1 MHLRKLLSAVSAIA
15 VLIVSPLVR
24 AAAYSLPEDGDSVV
38 GVVTTL
44 RLSYEDTLAG
54 VAQRYGIGYQEL
66 IDANPGVDPWL
77 PGEGTVIRL
86 PTAYVLPDGPRSGV
100 VINLAE
106 YRLYYYQPDAPRVIT
121 YPVGIGRDDFPTP
134 LLETKVVGR
143 IENPSWTPTPAARKE
158 HAEYGDVLP
167 TVVPPGPDNPLGN
180 MAIQLAAPGYFIHGT
195 NKPFGVG
202 QMVSHGCIRLYD
214 EHIATLAEMVPRGTP
229 VHIVNQ
235 PFKLGWR
242 GSDLYIESHQDMYTK
257 TSRDVYVAQV
267 RKATSGK
274 HGSVDW
280 QLLDQEL
287 QGPTGVPV
295 KLESVSASQPV
306 QEARAGTEVLPF
318 ESYLREQQVSE
329 IR

>member
-1 MHLRKLLSAVSAIA
+1 MLSSAVSAIL
-15 VLIVSPLVR
+15 VLIASPLVQ
-24 AAAYSLPEDGDSVV
+24 AAAYTLPEDGDSVV

-44 RLSYEDTLAG
+44 RLKYEDTLAG
-54 VAQRYGIGYQEL
+54 VAQQYGIGFQEL
-66 IDANPGVDPWL
+66 VDANPGVDPWL
-77 PGEGTVIRL
+77 PGDGTVIRL
-86 PTAYVLPDGPRSGV
+86 PTEYVLPEGPRDGV
-100 VINLAE
+100 VINVAE
-106 YRLYYYQPDAPRVIT
+106 YRLYYYQPDAARVIT

-143 IENPSWTPTPAARKE
+143 IENPSWTPTAAARKE
-158 HAEYGDVLP
+158 HAEIGDILP
-167 TVVPPGPDNPLGN
+167 TVVGPGPDNPLGK

-202 QMVSHGCIRLYD
+202 QMVSMGCIRLYD
-214 EHIATLAEMVPRGTP
+214 EHIATLAEMVRRGTP

-242 GSDLYIESHQDMYTK
+242 GSELYAESHQDMYTK
-257 TSRDVYVAQV
+257 VPREVIVAKVRDAV
-267 RKATSGK
+267 SGR
-274 HGSVDW
+274 HAEVDW

-295 KLESVSASQPV
+295 KLESGPGNQPA
-306 QEARAGTEVLPF
+306 QEARAGTEISPF